1 MAMTI
6 LEYAPSREE
15 VLAFIDDGIRQLR
28 EAGAEAQYIVV
39 GPGAYEHLRKAIGQR
54 FQRGAGQFETYQ
66 HIAIVLDPFREAGAV
81 CVLPAPAECAKG
93 VKTYRIEE

>member
-1 MAMTI
+1 MTI

-15 VLAFIDDGIRQLR
+15 ILSFIDDGIRQLR

-39 GPGAYEHLRKAIGQR
+39 GSAAYGHLRKAIGAR
-54 FQRGAGQFETYQ
+54 FQRGAGRFETYQ
-66 HIAIVLDPFREAGAV
+66 HVAIVLDPFRAEDAV

-93 VKTYRIEE
+93 VKPYRIEE